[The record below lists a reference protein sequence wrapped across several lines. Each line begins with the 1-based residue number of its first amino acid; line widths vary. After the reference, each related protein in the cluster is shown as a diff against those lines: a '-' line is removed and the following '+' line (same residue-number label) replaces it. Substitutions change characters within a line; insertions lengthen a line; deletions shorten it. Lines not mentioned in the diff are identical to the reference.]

1 MAMLYAGKTS
11 GLLVAFFFMPLYS
24 RLLGPE
30 QFGVV
35 AVILSLQALLM
46 MMDLGMSTLLS
57 REVAVASSV
66 SGNPLKLV
74 RAVELSLS
82 GVYLLLVILV
92 VMIKIITGL
101 FDLSFPAVLGVL
113 VLFWFVVLHNQ
124 YYMAVL
130 ARQKYFTTS
139 VIQLVGI
146 IVRAIMTWA
155 ALRYYSST
163 LDVFIWSQVV
173 VSGVHCVAARLLC
186 FNELKAVVVYNADRV
201 TFHDCLELIRAAW
214 PIFLAGSAGAA
225 AMQLDKPIMS
235 FFFEA
240 NIIGPYFLAVML
252 SSTPIAVCAAPLVQ
266 YFQPRIYND
275 IASADI
281 SSYRR
286 NLMAFVIAML
296 LFVFVPVGGLYFF
309 CRDIVEFW
317 LLGDMVMIEHVTEY
331 SKILLV
337 GYLVAAVGY
346 IPFVLIVAR
355 RDFGFHAKLSIVSTA
370 FVLSCVLIFSVY
382 ESVYFICVSYVGYFL
397 LVTSAFLF
405 RARLK
410 LE

>member
-1 MAMLYAGKTS
+1 MLYAGRIS
-11 GLLVAFFFMPLYS
+11 GVLVAFFFMPLYN

-66 SGNPLKLV
+66 SGTSLKLV

-82 GVYLLLVILV
+82 GFYLLLVVLV
-92 VMIKIITGL
+92 LMIKILTGL

-113 VLFWFVVLHNQ
+113 ILFWFVVLQNQ

-130 ARQKYFTTS
+130 ARRKYFTAN
-139 VIQLVGI
+139 VIQLLGV
-146 IVRAIMTWA
+146 IVRAIVTWT

-173 VSGVHCVAARLLC
+173 VSGIHCVAARLLC
-186 FNELKAVVVYNADRV
+186 FNELRNVMAPNADRV
-201 TFHDCLELIRAAW
+201 TCHDCLELIKAAW

-235 FFFEA
+235 LFFEA

-275 IASADI
+275 IANSNI
-281 SSYRR
+281 SSYRS
-286 NLMAFVIAML
+286 NLIAFVIAML
-296 LFVFVPVGGLYFF
+296 LFVVVPVGGLYFF
-309 CRDIVEFW
+309 CRDIVGFW
-317 LLGDMVMIEHVTEY
+317 LSGDMFMIGRVTEY

-337 GYLVAAVGY
+337 GYLVAGVGY
-346 IPFVLIVAR
+346 IPFVLIVAH
-355 RDFGFHAKLSIVSTA
+355 RDYGFHAKLSIVSTA
-370 FVLSCVLIFSVY
+370 FILSCVFIFSVY

-405 RARLK
+405 RVKLK